1 MKSMIRRNFLI
12 VYILAI
18 ILSSKVWA
26 QPPQDSYL
34 QQPIQTHAFDTAKWK
49 SLTKELD
56 YSEDQKQLKKE
67 EAADPEKADRFATFM
82 KFLLIG
88 VGIGILI
95 FLIVKMANGENI
107 FSPKN
112 NKIKPL
118 AGTINLEQIEENLH
132 EAELENHIRQA
143 TAAGDFAL
151 AVRLYYLA
159 ILKELSLKKLIKWK
173 KDKTNGE
180 YLRELAGSHLF
191 ATVQEATLIF
201 ERVWY
206 GKMALQ
212 EGDFVQIEAKFKRA
226 IGAI

>member
-1 MKSMIRRNFLI
+1 MPFWIF
-12 VYILAI
+12 
-18 ILSSKVWA
+18 A
-26 QPPQDSYL
+26 QPGDVIFQSPQDSYL
-34 QQPIQTHAFDTAKWK
+34 LQPIQTHAFDSAKWN
-49 SLTKELD
+49 SLTQGLD
-56 YSEDQKQLKKE
+56 YSEDPIKPKKE
-67 EAADPEKADRFATFM
+67 QAADPEAARAFATFM

-88 VGIGILI
+88 IGLAVLI
-95 FLIVKMANGENI
+95 FIIVKMANGEPI

-118 AGTINLEQIEENLH
+118 AGDINLEKIEENLH
-132 EAELENHIRQA
+132 EAELEGHIRQA
-143 TAAGDFAL
+143 AAAGDFAL

-180 YLRELAGSHLF
+180 YLRELAGTQLF
-191 ATVQEATLIF
+191 STVQELTLIF

-206 GKMALQ
+206 GKMPLQ
-212 EGDFVQIEAKFKRA
+212 EGDFAQVEAKFKRA